1 MKRNLLFILFAM
13 VYTFGNA
20 QVVFYVQPP
29 SVFEGNY
36 TLTYADSA
44 SADWSVPNLE
54 NPVNAVVGGELIM
67 ALDGSATEDSLVC
80 DPPVINDITGK
91 VAVLYRGACEFGAKA
106 FAAQEAGAIAV
117 VIINH
122 TGLPIEMGGGADGAN
137 VTIPVVMIS
146 QGAGANLRDA
156 ILAGGMTVFIGNKN
170 GFYNNDIGI
179 KTYGP
184 VRARY
189 ASNVQMLA
197 QDDTEFEVQTGAWV
211 TNFGSND
218 QTNVVL
224 SAIINLDGSELY
236 NESATAV
243 DILSGDSAFVALPTF
258 SQTNYDLGV
267 YEMTYSLASDS
278 TDDFPA
284 DDMLMANFRMS
295 ENLFSYAEIA
305 DEAEG
310 PSNVKYTSSTTTGG
324 ELHSCIIFQDPNGS
338 RVAPVGLTFSTSTFG
353 EGLDGEVVSVYLYE
367 WTLQFEDVLD
377 PLYTGIDEIDLDL
390 LASGVYEY
398 VGDDLSGLNLYVPF
412 EDVIELEDDVRYLM
426 CVATESETVRFGHDV
441 TSMDYQTTQDTY
453 LQVMYP
459 LSDGAEWFDGGFGT
473 DWVPGISAHLID
485 VNAVG
490 VDEVS
495 NNIDVTPYPNPAQ
508 NMIQIP
514 LNDVNGLTTIQIF
527 NVAGKLVEM
536 QTVSVSAGQVLKVN
550 VSNLENG
557 VYTFGLRYED
567 GNVSNFNVVIAK

>member
-527 NVAGKLVEM
+527 NVAGKLVET